1 MLRGLAYAPVEIDA
15 LADVVDG
22 PVSSTLANLPERTDL
37 LVIGSRGYRFMR
49 RILLGG
55 MSARWCARRTTRWW
69 SYRADGAGSRP
80 LYSRRSTATTRPST
94 VASSPG
100 IGS

>member
-1 MLRGLAYAPVEIDA
+1 VLRGLAYAPVEIDA
-15 LADVVDG
+15 LADAVDG

-55 MSARWCARRTTRWW
+55 IVGALVRTAH
-69 SYRADGAGSRP
+69 YP
-80 LYSRRSTATTRPST
+80 VVVVPS
-94 VASSPG
+94 
-100 IGS
+100 